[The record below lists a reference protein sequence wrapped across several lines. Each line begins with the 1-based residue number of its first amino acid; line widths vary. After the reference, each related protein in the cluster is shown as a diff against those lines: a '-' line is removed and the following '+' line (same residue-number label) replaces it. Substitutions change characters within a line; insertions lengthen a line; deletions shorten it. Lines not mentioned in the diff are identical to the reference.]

1 MLLDDVPVVA
11 EAVGATVVVAVP
23 DGGVRVVDEEAAVGP
38 LPVVL
43 VVRVVVAPV
52 AVDDAPP
59 DVVEEVAVVVV
70 VVVDAAGATQ
80 STLKFTPPLGSS
92 LAVCKNTNWSNPG
105 G

>member
-1 MLLDDVPVVA
+1 MLLDAVPVVA

-23 DGGVRVVDEEAAVGP
+23 EDEEVRVVDEEAAVGP

-70 VVVDAAGATQ
+70 VVDAAGATQ

-92 LAVCKNTNWSNPG
+92 LAVWKNTNWTNPG

>member
-1 MLLDDVPVVA
+1 MLLDAVPVVA

-23 DGGVRVVDEEAAVGP
+23 EDEEVRVVDEEAAVGP
-38 LPVVL
+38 LP
-43 VVRVVVAPV
+43 VVVAPV

-92 LAVCKNTNWSNPG
+92 LAVWKNTNWTNPG